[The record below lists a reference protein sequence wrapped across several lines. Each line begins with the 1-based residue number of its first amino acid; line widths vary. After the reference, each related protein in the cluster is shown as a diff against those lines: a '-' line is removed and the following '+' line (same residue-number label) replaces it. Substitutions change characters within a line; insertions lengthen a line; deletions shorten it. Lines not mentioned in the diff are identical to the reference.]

1 MIITMD
7 EGLSVTG
14 EVLDRSGQPVAGASI
29 YLLARA
35 ESQGATS
42 GRRERGERGD
52 AGDRREELRERLQQ
66 AREGSRGG
74 RSGGRERQ
82 DEKSQKEAAALI
94 AGLGA
99 NESNEIESDDDG
111 YFKLGEVPEGTYN
124 LVVYHDAFL
133 PYVSRVSIRE
143 SRGIRPE
150 TVRLDPGETVTGKV
164 SYQEGR
170 ETPAGVTLIFTDQQG
185 LNKMVSTDE
194 RGRYSAT
201 GFMSGTYNVRAR
213 LGDSRTAPQTFS
225 VGRGANKFDYEIPGA
240 AAPQRK

>member
-1 MIITMD
+1 MLYITSGD
-7 EGLSVTG
+7 GTSDSDTNVTG
-14 EVLDRSGQPVAGASI
+14 QKMDL
-29 YLLARA
+29 LLAKV
-35 ESQGATS
+35 
-42 GRRERGERGD
+42 
-52 AGDRREELRERLQQ
+52 LRIDVDHP
-66 AREGSRGG
+66 SRGKTYSVPADNPFVG
-74 RSGGRERQ
+74 R
-82 DEKSQKEAAALI
+82 
-94 AGLGA
+94 
-99 NESNEIESDDDG
+99 
-111 YFKLGEVPEGTYN
+111 
-124 LVVYHDAFL
+124 
-133 PYVSRVSIRE
+133 
-143 SRGIRPE
+143 RGIRPE

-225 VGRGANKFDYEIPGA
+225 VGRGANKFDYEIPGV